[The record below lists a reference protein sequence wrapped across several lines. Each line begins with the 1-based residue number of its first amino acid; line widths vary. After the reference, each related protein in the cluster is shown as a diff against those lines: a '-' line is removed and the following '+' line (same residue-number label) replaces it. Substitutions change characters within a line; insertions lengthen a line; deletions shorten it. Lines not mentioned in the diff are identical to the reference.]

1 MYVLKT
7 QGNFTVL
14 WALNSALVDD
24 LPLLLETLRNETTPP
39 PSRAIF
45 PHEFCSE
52 TRPVNAR

>member
-7 QGNFTVL
+7 LGNFTVL

-45 PHEFCSE
+45 CEFLGF
-52 TRPVNAR
+52 VN

>member
-7 QGNFTVL
+7 IGNFTVL

-39 PSRAIF
+39 PSRDIF
-45 PHEFCSE
+45 PHDF
-52 TRPVNAR
+52 ARKRGQ